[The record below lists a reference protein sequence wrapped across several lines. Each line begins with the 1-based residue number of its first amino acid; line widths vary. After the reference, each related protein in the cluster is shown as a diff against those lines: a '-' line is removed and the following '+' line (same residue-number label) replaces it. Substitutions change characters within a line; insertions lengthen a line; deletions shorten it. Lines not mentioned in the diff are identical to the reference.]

1 MLIVKLKKGEN
12 ITRALKRFKTK
23 VKRTKLIKQ
32 IRDNQHFT
40 KPSTKRR
47 EQLKKAIRTREYKEM
62 LDNT

>member
-47 EQLKKAIRTREYKEM
+47 EQLKKAIRTREYKDI
-62 LDNT
+62 LDNI

>member
-12 ITRALKRFKTK
+12 INRALKRFKTK

-62 LDNT
+62 LENM

>member
-12 ITRALKRFKTK
+12 ITRALKRFETK
-23 VKRTKLIKQ
+23 VKKTKLIKQ

-47 EQLKKAIRTREYKEM
+47 EQLKKAIRTREYKDM
-62 LDNT
+62 LDNI

>member
-47 EQLKKAIRTREYKEM
+47 EQLKKAIRTREYREM
-62 LDNT
+62 LDNV

>member
-1 MLIVKLKKGEN
+1 MLIVKLKKCEN
-12 ITRALKRFKTK
+12 INRALKRFKTK

-47 EQLKKAIRTREYKEM
+47 EQLKKAIRTREYKDM
-62 LDNT
+62 LENI

>member
-62 LDNT
+62 LDNI

>member
-1 MLIVKLKKGEN
+1 MLIVKIKKGEN
-12 ITRALKRFKTK
+12 INRALKRFKTK

-47 EQLKKAIRTREYKEM
+47 EQLKKAIRTRECRES
-62 LDNT
+62 LDNI

>member
-1 MLIVKLKKGEN
+1 MLIVKLNKGEN
-12 ITRALKRFKTK
+12 INRALKSFKSK
-23 VKRTKLIKQ
+23 VKKTKLIKQ

-62 LDNT
+62 LDNI

>member
-1 MLIVKLKKGEN
+1 MLIVKLNKGEN
-12 ITRALKRFKTK
+12 INRALKRFKTK

-47 EQLKKAIRTREYKEM
+47 EQLKKAIRTREYKDM
-62 LDNT
+62 LDNM

>member
-12 ITRALKRFKTK
+12 INRALKRFKTK

-32 IRDNQHFT
+32 IRDNQHFI

-62 LDNT
+62 LDNK

>member
-12 ITRALKRFKTK
+12 INRALKRFKTK

-32 IRDNQHFT
+32 IRDNQHFS

-62 LDNT
+62 LDNI

>member
-32 IRDNQHFT
+32 IRDNQYFT
-40 KPSTKRR
+40 NPSTKRR

-62 LDNT
+62 LDNI

>member
-23 VKRTKLIKQ
+23 VKRTKLIKK

-47 EQLKKAIRTREYKEM
+47 EQLKKAIRTREYKDM
-62 LDNT
+62 LDNI

>member
-12 ITRALKRFKTK
+12 INRALKRFKTK

-47 EQLKKAIRTREYKEM
+47 EQLKKAIRTREYKDM
-62 LDNT
+62 LENM

>member
-12 ITRALKRFKTK
+12 INRALKRFKTK

-40 KPSTKRR
+40 KPSAKKRD
-47 EQLKKAIRTREYKEM
+47 QLKKAIRTREYREM
-62 LDNT
+62 LDNI

>member
-12 ITRALKRFKTK
+12 INRALKRFKTK

-32 IRDNQHFT
+32 IRDNQHFL

-62 LDNT
+62 LDNI

>member
-32 IRDNQHFT
+32 IRDNQHFI
-40 KPSTKRR
+40 KPSAKKRD
-47 EQLKKAIRTREYKEM
+47 QLKKAIRTREYKEM
-62 LDNT
+62 LDNI

>member
-1 MLIVKLKKGEN
+1 MLIVKLNKGEN
-12 ITRALKRFKTK
+12 INRALKRFKTK

-47 EQLKKAIRTREYKEM
+47 EQLKKAIRTREYKDM
-62 LDNT
+62 LENI

>member
-12 ITRALKRFKTK
+12 INRALKRFKTK

-32 IRDNQHFT
+32 IRYNQHFL

-62 LDNT
+62 LDNI

>member
-1 MLIVKLKKGEN
+1 MLIVKLNKGEN
-12 ITRALKRFKTK
+12 INRALKRFKTK

-62 LDNT
+62 LDNI

>member
-12 ITRALKRFKTK
+12 INRALKRFKTK

-32 IRDNQHFT
+32 IRENQHFS

-62 LDNT
+62 LENI

>member
-32 IRDNQHFT
+32 IRENQHFT

-62 LDNT
+62 LDNI

>member
-12 ITRALKRFKTK
+12 INRALKRFKTK

-32 IRDNQHFT
+32 IRENQHFS

-62 LDNT
+62 LDNI

>member
-12 ITRALKRFKTK
+12 ITRALKRFKSK
-23 VKRTKLIKQ
+23 VKKTKLIKQ

-62 LDNT
+62 LDNI